1 MPEAAVRRLPDP
13 DPTAL
18 AMPVATASSALSS
31 TENPMSWNE
40 PGGGRNDDPWG
51 GGRGGD
57 QGPPDLDEAF
67 RKLQNQLA
75 GIFGGR
81 GGGGGSSGGGSG
93 VSAKLLAV
101 VAGGLLV
108 VYFLG
113 GFYTLDEQ
121 ERGVIFRF
129 GAVQDE
135 VALPGLRWR
144 PLWVDDVV
152 PVNTGRTFSEEHQ
165 ALMLTEDQNIVDV
178 SLTVQYRVGD
188 PVAYVVNVRDPRE
201 SLKQATESALRHVV
215 GGSTMDDVI
224 GEGRAAMALNVQER
238 LQNYLTD
245 YGTGINV
252 RSVNLDRG
260 APPREVEAAFDDV
273 QKAREDEERYINEA
287 NAYAEQVVPEARG
300 DAQRILEQA
309 NAYRDQ
315 IVARAEGE
323 AARFTALLTE
333 YRQAEDVTRDRL
345 YIDAMEEVLTNTSK
359 ILLDVEG
366 GNQMVYLPLDR
377 MVQGATRDQESSVT
391 LSEDAVRRIADEVFR
406 ELEARTTNDS
416 RRPR

>member
-1 MPEAAVRRLPDP
+1 
-13 DPTAL
+13 
-18 AMPVATASSALSS
+18 
-31 TENPMSWNE
+31 MSWNE
-40 PGGGRNDDPWG
+40 PGGGKNDDPWG

-81 GGGGGSSGGGSG
+81 RSGSGGGGPSGGG
-93 VSAKLLAV
+93 VSARLLAV
-101 VAGGLLV
+101 LAGGALLL
-108 VYFLG
+108 YFFG

-129 GAVQDE
+129 GAVQE
-135 VALPGLRWR
+135 AVAAPGLRWR
-144 PLWVDDVV
+144 PLGIDSVT

-178 SLTVQYRVGD
+178 SLTVQYRVAD
-188 PVAYVVNVRDPRE
+188 PVAYVVNVREPRE

-215 GGSTMDDVI
+215 GSSTMDDVI
-224 GEGRAAMALNVQER
+224 GEGREAMAAQVQER
-238 LQNYLTD
+238 LQAYLTS

-273 QKAREDEERYINEA
+273 QKAREDEERFINEA

-315 IVARAEGE
+315 IVAKAEGE
-323 AARFTALLTE
+323 ASRFSALLTE
-333 YRQAEDVTRDRL
+333 YQQAKEVTRDRL
-345 YIDAMEEVLTNTSK
+345 YIDALEDVLSSTSK
-359 ILLDVEG
+359 VLMDVES
-366 GNQMVYLPLDR
+366 GNQMIYLPLDR
-377 MVQGATRDQESSVT
+377 IVGRSGESGGRVSIAPTQDTVQDIA
-391 LSEDAVRRIADEVFR
+391 DAVLR
-406 ELEARTTNDS
+406 ELDARANNGT